1 MRSPFPGAREP
12 QTLQVRKGL
21 APAPGAPYCRDVGL
35 GLLFDVVRKHQNTG
49 CTAVV
54 VLIIVLTA
62 APVRGQQ
69 KVNKVEQGQAQM
81 ALHQVQDVIEKRYY
95 DPAFHGFDLHARFA
109 EAEKKINELPT
120 LNAGLGAV
128 AWAVEGLNDSH
139 TTFVPPL
146 RNVII
151 DKGWQME
158 MVGDKCVIWAVQPGS
173 DAWKQGL
180 RPGDEVLKVESYEP
194 NRATFARIE
203 YRLEVVAPLA
213 EYHFVVASPGQ
224 KARQVVTKSRQ
235 EVFPQELRG
244 FTGGDTLHQVLR
256 LIKGYGIL
264 GKSRTAQVNDK
275 LMIWKLPEFNLS
287 PADTNRYMDSAKKH
301 ETLILDLRN
310 NRGGSEDALRW
321 LVGNFFDRDITVGD
335 VIGRKGKEP
344 LRFTSRKSNAF
355 AGKLIVLV
363 NSQSASAAEIF
374 SRVVQI
380 EKRGIVMGDQTSGEV
395 GRAEGV
401 PLEQGGMTII
411 HYAVEVT
418 VSRLQMLDGKDLEGT
433 GVAPDT
439 KILPTQ
445 ADMAAGRDPV
455 LAAALQLA
463 GSTLSPEEAG
473 KMFPVQWLT
482 H

>member
-1 MRSPFPGAREP
+1 
-12 QTLQVRKGL
+12 
-21 APAPGAPYCRDVGL
+21 
-35 GLLFDVVRKHQNTG
+35 
-49 CTAVV
+49 VV
-54 VLIIVLTA
+54 VASALTA
-62 APVRGQQ
+62 AAVRGQQ

-120 LNAGLGAV
+120 LTAGLGAV

-139 TTFVPPL
+139 TSFIPPE

-180 RPGDEVLKVESYEP
+180 RPGDEVLKVENYQP
-194 NRATFARIE
+194 NRATFAKIA

-224 KARQVVTKSRQ
+224 SARQLVVKSRQ

-244 FTGGDTLHQVLR
+244 FTGGDTLHQMLR
-256 LIKGYGIL
+256 LYKGYRIL
-264 GKSRTAQVNDK
+264 GKSRIAEMNDK
-275 LMIWKLPEFNLS
+275 LMVWKLPEFNLQ
-287 PADTNRYMDSAKKH
+287 PADINRYVDAAKKH

-310 NRGGSEDALRW
+310 NSGGREEALRW
-321 LVGNFFDRDITVGD
+321 MVANFFDHDITVGNL
-335 VIGRKGKEP
+335 IGRKGIEP
-344 LRFTSRKSNAF
+344 LRMPSRGKGAF

-363 NSQSASAAEIF
+363 NAQSASAAEVF
-374 SRVVQI
+374 PKVVQI
-380 EKRGIVMGDQTSGEV
+380 EKRGIVLGDQTAGEV
-395 GRAEGV
+395 GRAEVV
-401 PLEQGGMTII
+401 PLEQGGTAIFD
-411 HYAVEVT
+411 YWVEVT
-418 VSRLQMLDGKDLEGT
+418 VSRFQMPDGTDPEGT

-463 GSTLSPEEAG
+463 GITLSPEEAG